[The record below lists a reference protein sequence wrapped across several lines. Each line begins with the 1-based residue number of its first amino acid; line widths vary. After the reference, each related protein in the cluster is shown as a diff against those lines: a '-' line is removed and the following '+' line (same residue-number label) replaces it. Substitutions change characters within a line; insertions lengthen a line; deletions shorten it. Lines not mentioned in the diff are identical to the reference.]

1 MCSAPQLRKEV
12 ASGCAD
18 AVQQAQH
25 LAAAMQSDLVGRL
38 QQQEASTQQALTK
51 QQAAADALKQQLQD
65 QAAALT
71 AQQQERLE
79 TLAAQQKQQSEVQA
93 AALSQAGSDL
103 RREVD
108 AKLNQLELM
117 LTGRVND
124 MSAGKAALTDSKLT
138 EIRCGERN
146 DFLSEGRFAE
156 QHVAAGDRP
165 PNTDEL
171 SC

>member
-1 MCSAPQLRKEV
+1 MCPAPQLRKEV
-12 ASGCAD
+12 ADGCAD

-25 LAAAMQSDLVGRL
+25 LAAAMQSNLVGRL

-71 AQQQERLE
+71 AQQQERLD
-79 TLAAQQKQQSEVQA
+79 TLAAQHKQQSQA
-93 AALSQAGSDL
+93 QTATLSQAGSDL
-103 RREVD
+103 RSKVD
-108 AKLNQLELM
+108 AKLSKLELT

-138 EIRCGERN
+138 KIRCE
-146 DFLSEGRFAE
+146 DFFSTGRFATACCGRR
-156 QHVAAGDRP
+156 HA
-165 PNTDEL
+165 T
-171 SC
+171 